1 MTTRRTVTDFAGIHI
16 GTVDDEGRFFDYAG
30 VHAGALGADLVVRD
44 FEGIRIGRVAPG
56 VRAAS
61 TATVS
66 ARLR

>member
-56 VRAAS
+56 GTPRHARAE
-61 TATVS
+61 ATTS
-66 ARLR
+66 